1 MAGGARSYRLPGVA
15 AGSGA
20 GHVRHR
26 RHSGWPGTGRARSR
40 RPVRIPPADLAFREG
55 IQRDRPQQNARRARE
70 QLSPNA
76 RPASMTFWRGPSG
89 SRKDRIMPTVK
100 SNMQG
105 KICLVTGAN
114 SGIGKATALA
124 LAQMGATVVM
134 VCRDRA
140 RGEEARS
147 EIITTSKNN
156 AVALL
161 QADLSSHQS
170 IRQLVENFQHH
181 YTHLHVLI
189 NNAGAAFTGRR
200 ESVDGLEMT
209 FAVNYLAPFLLTN
222 LLLNMLKA
230 SAPARI
236 VNVSSNSHE
245 AGYIKLDD
253 LQAEKHYKRAYEQ
266 SKLAVVLFT
275 YELARRLQGTGVTAN
290 CLHPGFVATNFAQ
303 SDVGPSFR
311 LLVKV
316 IGSFGTSPQ
325 KGAKTSIYLA
335 SSPEVEGVTGKYFVK
350 SLPKR
355 SAAISYDESL
365 QRQLWEQSAKL
376 VNL

>member
-1 MAGGARSYRLPGVA
+1 
-15 AGSGA
+15 
-20 GHVRHR
+20 
-26 RHSGWPGTGRARSR
+26 
-40 RPVRIPPADLAFREG
+40 
-55 IQRDRPQQNARRARE
+55 
-70 QLSPNA
+70 
-76 RPASMTFWRGPSG
+76 
-89 SRKDRIMPTVK
+89 MPTLNT
-100 SNMQG
+100 SMQG
-105 KICLVTGAN
+105 KVCMVTGAN
-114 SGIGKATALA
+114 SGIGKATALE

-140 RGEEARS
+140 RGEQARS
-147 EIITTSKNN
+147 EITTTSRNT
-156 AVALL
+156 AVDLL
-161 QADLSSHQS
+161 LADLSSQQS
-170 IRQLVENFQHH
+170 IRQLVETFQHH

-189 NNAGAAFTGRR
+189 NNAGAAFPGRR

-222 LLLNMLKA
+222 LLLDMLTA
-230 SAPARI
+230 NAPARI

-245 AGYIKLDD
+245 AGYIQMDD
-253 LQAEKHYKRAYEQ
+253 LQEEKHYRSMRVYGQ

-275 YELARRLQGTGVTAN
+275 YELARRLEGTGVTVN
-290 CLHPGFVATNFAQ
+290 CLQPGFVATHFGQ
-303 SDVGPSFR
+303 SGAGPAFR

-316 IGSFGTSPQ
+316 IGSFGTSPE

-335 SSPEVEGVTGKYFVK
+335 SSPEVEGVTGNYFVK
-350 SLPKR
+350 SMPRR

>member
-1 MAGGARSYRLPGVA
+1 
-15 AGSGA
+15 
-20 GHVRHR
+20 
-26 RHSGWPGTGRARSR
+26 
-40 RPVRIPPADLAFREG
+40 
-55 IQRDRPQQNARRARE
+55 
-70 QLSPNA
+70 
-76 RPASMTFWRGPSG
+76 
-89 SRKDRIMPTVK
+89 MPTVNI
-100 SNMQG
+100 SMQG
-105 KICLVTGAN
+105 KICMVTGAN

-147 EIITTSKNN
+147 EITTKSRKN
-156 AVALL
+156 AVDLL
-161 QADLSSHQS
+161 QADLSSQQS

-189 NNAGAAFTGRR
+189 NNAGATFPGRRR

-222 LLLNMLKA
+222 LLLDVLKA

-245 AGYIKLDD
+245 AGYIQMDD
-253 LQAEKHYKRAYEQ
+253 LQEEKHYRSMRVYGQ

-290 CLHPGFVATNFAQ
+290 CLHPGFVATHFGQ
-303 SDVGPSFR
+303 SGAGPAFR
-311 LLVKV
+311 LLVKM
-316 IGSFGTSPQ
+316 IGSFGASPQ
-325 KGAKTSIYLA
+325 EGAKTSIYLA

-350 SLPKR
+350 SIPKR
-355 SAAISYDESL
+355 STAISYDESL
-365 QRQLWEQSAKL
+365 QRQLWEQSVEL